1 MKFRLTVGPAL
12 LAGLT
17 GLVVTAFVAYSL
29 VRERATAIE
38 VARSETQNFAS
49 VLEEHARQSLRRIS
63 TVLALADAEWMQ
75 ARAQGIKDP
84 AQLAQRLRD
93 LLPHDR
99 IIGSLLVLDASG
111 AVVLSTRV
119 GEVGLADSRLERDY
133 FSPHVRGADRE
144 LVFGAPELGHDDKLW
159 ILPISRRISTADG
172 KFAGVLVA
180 MVHTAHFQPF
190 YDSID
195 HRAGGF
201 VALFLSTGWAAVSS
215 PGDNTIMGR
224 SWSDTPLF
232 RQHVPNW
239 PTGTV
244 REALLDDGVER
255 IYSYRALN
263 DYPVVVSYALSMP
276 TLLAPWRQ
284 VALRDTLLL
293 LIGLTALSLITVV
306 LNRHERRRRE
316 TETDLRIAATAFE
329 AQQGIIVTDAN
340 TVILRVNRAF
350 TTVTGYSAEEATGQT
365 PDFLSSGLDDAIPR
379 AAMRDSLQ
387 RTGTWHGEIWHKRKD
402 GEPYPGWHVITAV
415 KDEAGR
421 TTHFVS
427 TFADITARKQA
438 EAEIKRLNA
447 GLEQR
452 VLERTTELATVNQSL
467 VKAMRAAEAASN
479 AKSTFLANMSH
490 EIRTPLNAIIGMT
503 HLLRSAAPTPEQAP
517 RLGKIDV
524 AATHLLAVINDI
536 LDISKIEAGKLELEQ
551 TDFLLATVF
560 DQVQLLI
567 SDAAHAKG
575 LAVEVDVDGVPQWL
589 RGDATRLRQALLN
602 YASNAVKFTERGT
615 ITLRAAMEQDSDDGI
630 QLRFEVI
637 DTGVGIEPEKLAPL
651 FRAFE
656 QADLSTTRQYGG
668 TGLGLAITRRLAA
681 LMGGH
686 AGVDSEPGRGS
697 RFWFTARL
705 RRGSGVVPDDAT
717 SGSKAASAVDEL
729 RRRHAGAR
737 LLLAEDNAVNSE
749 ISVAMLHNAG
759 LTVDVAVN
767 GRDAVEMARATA
779 YRLILMDVQMPLMDG
794 LEATRAIR
802 ALPLRATTPILAM
815 TANAFDE
822 DRRACM
828 AAGMNA
834 FVAKP
839 VNPDALYA
847 ALLQWLPVLA
857 PTWED
862 ASGRGQAKAVE
873 PSAAR

>member
-49 VLEEHARQSLRRIS
+49 VLEEHVRQSLRRIS
-63 TVLALADAEWMQ
+63 TVLALADAQWIQ
-75 ARAQGIKDP
+75 ARAQGISDP

-111 AVVLSTRV
+111 AVVLSTQV
-119 GEVGLADSRLERDY
+119 GEVGLAESRSERDY
-133 FSPHVRGADRE
+133 FTPHVRGADRE
-144 LVFGAPELGHDDKLW
+144 LVFGAPELSRGDKLW
-159 ILPISRRISTADG
+159 ILPISRRISSADG

-180 MVHTAHFQPF
+180 TVHGAHFQPF

-195 HRAGGF
+195 RRADGF

-215 PGDNTIMGR
+215 PGDHTIMGR

-244 REALLDDGVER
+244 REALLGDGVER

-263 DYPVVVSYALSMP
+263 DYPVIVSYGLSLPTALG
-276 TLLAPWRQ
+276 PWRQ
-284 VALRDTLLL
+284 VAWRDASLL
-293 LIGLTALSLITVV
+293 LIVLLALIRFTVV
-306 LNRHERRRRE
+306 MNRHERRRRE
-316 TETDLRIAATAFE
+316 TET
-329 AQQGIIVTDAN
+329 
-340 TVILRVNRAF
+340 
-350 TTVTGYSAEEATGQT
+350 
-365 PDFLSSGLDDAIPR
+365 
-379 AAMRDSLQ
+379 
-387 RTGTWHGEIWHKRKD
+387 EI
-402 GEPYPGWHVITAV
+402 
-415 KDEAGR
+415 
-421 TTHFVS
+421 
-427 TFADITARKQA
+427 Q
-438 EAEIKRLNA
+438 RLNT

-467 VKAMRAAEAASN
+467 VKATHAAQAASN

-503 HLLRSAAPTPEQAP
+503 HLLRNAAPTPEQAP

-551 TDFLLATVF
+551 TDFRLGTVF

-567 SDAAHAKG
+567 SDAASAKG
-575 LAVEVDVDGVPQWL
+575 LAVEVDVQGVPQWL

-602 YASNAVKFTERGT
+602 YASNAIKFTERGT
-615 ITLRAAMEQDSDDGI
+615 ITLRAAMEQDGDDEI

-637 DTGVGIEPEKLAPL
+637 DTGVGIETEKLAAL

-681 LMGGH
+681 LMGGQ
-686 AGVDSEPGRGS
+686 AGVESEPGRGS

-705 RRGSGVVPDDAT
+705 RRGSGVMPDDAT

-749 ISVAMLHNAG
+749 IAVAMLHNAG

-802 ALPLRATTPILAM
+802 ALPLRAATPILAM

-828 AAGMNA
+828 AAGMNG

-839 VNPDALYA
+839 VDPEALYA
-847 ALLQWLPVLA
+847 ALLQWLPGLA

-862 ASGRGQAKAVE
+862 ASGRGQVKAVE
-873 PSAAR
+873 PSGAE

>member
-1 MKFRLTVGPAL
+1 MNFRLTVGPAL

-29 VRERATAIE
+29 VRERAIAIE

-49 VLEEHARQSLRRIS
+49 VLEEHARQSLRRVS
-63 TVLALADAEWMQ
+63 TVLALADAQWMQ
-75 ARAQGIKDP
+75 ARAEGISDP
-84 AQLAQRLRD
+84 AQLAQRLSD

-111 AVVLSTRV
+111 AVVLSTQV
-119 GEVGLADSRLERDY
+119 GEVGLAESRSERDY
-133 FSPHVRGADRE
+133 FTPHVRGADRE
-144 LVFGAPELGHDDKLW
+144 LVFGAPELSHGDKLW

-180 MVHTAHFQPF
+180 SVHGAHFQPF

-195 HRAGGF
+195 HRADGF

-215 PGDNTIMGR
+215 PGDDTIMGR
-224 SWSDTPLF
+224 SWLDTPLF

-244 REALLDDGVER
+244 REALLGDGVER

-263 DYPVVVSYALSMP
+263 DYPVIVSYGLSLP
-276 TLLAPWRQ
+276 TVLGPWRQ
-284 VALRDTLLL
+284 AAWRDALLL
-293 LIGLTALSLITVV
+293 LIVLLALIRFTVV
-306 LNRHERRRRE
+306 MNRHQRRRRE
-316 TETDLRIAATAFE
+316 TET
-329 AQQGIIVTDAN
+329 
-340 TVILRVNRAF
+340 
-350 TTVTGYSAEEATGQT
+350 
-365 PDFLSSGLDDAIPR
+365 
-379 AAMRDSLQ
+379 
-387 RTGTWHGEIWHKRKD
+387 EI
-402 GEPYPGWHVITAV
+402 
-415 KDEAGR
+415 
-421 TTHFVS
+421 
-427 TFADITARKQA
+427 Q
-438 EAEIKRLNA
+438 RLNA

-567 SDAAHAKG
+567 ADAAQAKG

-602 YASNAVKFTERGT
+602 YASNAVKFTEQGT
-615 ITLRAAMEQDSDDGI
+615 ITLRAAMEQDGDDGI

-759 LTVDVAVN
+759 LAVDVAVN

-802 ALPLRATTPILAM
+802 ALPLRAATPILAM

-839 VNPDALYA
+839 VDPDALYA

-873 PSAAR
+873 PSGAE

>member
-17 GLVVTAFVAYSL
+17 GLVVMAFVAYSL
-29 VRERATAIE
+29 VRERAIAIE

-49 VLEEHARQSLRRIS
+49 VLEEHARQSLRRVS
-63 TVLALADAEWMQ
+63 TVLALADAQWMQ
-75 ARAQGIKDP
+75 ARAEGISDP

-111 AVVLSTRV
+111 AVVLSTQV
-119 GEVGLADSRLERDY
+119 GEVGLAESRSERDY
-133 FSPHVRGADRE
+133 FTPHVRGADRE
-144 LVFGAPELGHDDKLW
+144 LVFGAPELSHGDKLW
-159 ILPISRRISTADG
+159 ILPISRRISSADG

-180 MVHTAHFQPF
+180 TVHGAHFQPF

-195 HRAGGF
+195 HRADGF

-215 PGDNTIMGR
+215 PGDHTIMGR
-224 SWSDTPLF
+224 SWADTPLF

-244 REALLDDGVER
+244 REALLGDGVER

-263 DYPVVVSYALSMP
+263 DYPVIVSYGLSLPTALG
-276 TLLAPWRQ
+276 PWRQ
-284 VALRDTLLL
+284 VAWRDAFLL
-293 LIGLTALSLITVV
+293 LIVLLALIRFTVV
-306 LNRHERRRRE
+306 MNRHERRRRE
-316 TETDLRIAATAFE
+316 TET
-329 AQQGIIVTDAN
+329 
-340 TVILRVNRAF
+340 
-350 TTVTGYSAEEATGQT
+350 
-365 PDFLSSGLDDAIPR
+365 
-379 AAMRDSLQ
+379 
-387 RTGTWHGEIWHKRKD
+387 EI
-402 GEPYPGWHVITAV
+402 
-415 KDEAGR
+415 
-421 TTHFVS
+421 
-427 TFADITARKQA
+427 Q
-438 EAEIKRLNA
+438 RLNA

-467 VKAMRAAEAASN
+467 VKATHAAQAASN

-503 HLLRSAAPTPEQAP
+503 HLLRNAAPTPEQAP

-551 TDFLLATVF
+551 TDFRLGTVF

-567 SDAAHAKG
+567 SDAASAKG
-575 LAVEVDVDGVPQWL
+575 LAVEVDVQGVPQWL

-602 YASNAVKFTERGT
+602 YASNAIKFTERGT
-615 ITLRAAMEQDSDDGI
+615 ITLRAAMEQDGDDEI

-637 DTGVGIEPEKLAPL
+637 DTGVGIETEKLAAL

-681 LMGGH
+681 LMGGQ
-686 AGVDSEPGRGS
+686 AGVESEPGRGS

-705 RRGSGVVPDDAT
+705 RRGSGVMPDDAT

-749 ISVAMLHNAG
+749 IAVAMLHNAG

-802 ALPLRATTPILAM
+802 ALPLRAATPILAM

-828 AAGMNA
+828 AAGMNG

-839 VNPDALYA
+839 VDPEALYA
-847 ALLQWLPVLA
+847 ALLQWLPGLA

-862 ASGRGQAKAVE
+862 ASGRGQVKAVE
-873 PSAAR
+873 PSGAE

>member
-1 MKFRLTVGPAL
+1 MNFRLTVGPAL

-29 VRERATAIE
+29 VRERAIAIE

-49 VLEEHARQSLRRIS
+49 VLEEHARQSLRRVS
-63 TVLALADAEWMQ
+63 TVLALADAQWMQ
-75 ARAQGIKDP
+75 ARAEGISDP
-84 AQLAQRLRD
+84 AQLAQRLSD

-111 AVVLSTRV
+111 AVVLSTQV
-119 GEVGLADSRLERDY
+119 GEVGLAESRSERDY
-133 FSPHVRGADRE
+133 FTPHVRGADRE
-144 LVFGAPELGHDDKLW
+144 LVFGAPELSHGDKLW

-180 MVHTAHFQPF
+180 SVHGAHFQPF

-195 HRAGGF
+195 HRADGF

-215 PGDNTIMGR
+215 PGDDTIMSR
-224 SWSDTPLF
+224 SWLDTPLF

-244 REALLDDGVER
+244 REALLGDGVER

-263 DYPVVVSYALSMP
+263 DYPVIVSYGLSLP
-276 TLLAPWRQ
+276 TVLGPWRQ
-284 VALRDTLLL
+284 AAWRDALLL
-293 LIGLTALSLITVV
+293 LIVLLALIRFTVV
-306 LNRHERRRRE
+306 MNRHQRRRRE
-316 TETDLRIAATAFE
+316 TET
-329 AQQGIIVTDAN
+329 
-340 TVILRVNRAF
+340 
-350 TTVTGYSAEEATGQT
+350 
-365 PDFLSSGLDDAIPR
+365 
-379 AAMRDSLQ
+379 
-387 RTGTWHGEIWHKRKD
+387 EI
-402 GEPYPGWHVITAV
+402 
-415 KDEAGR
+415 
-421 TTHFVS
+421 
-427 TFADITARKQA
+427 Q
-438 EAEIKRLNA
+438 RLNA

-567 SDAAHAKG
+567 ADAAQAKG

-602 YASNAVKFTERGT
+602 YASNAVKFTEQGT
-615 ITLRAAMEQDSDDGI
+615 ITLRAAMEQDGDDGI

-759 LTVDVAVN
+759 LAVDVAVN

-802 ALPLRATTPILAM
+802 ALPLRAATPILAM

-839 VNPDALYA
+839 VDPDALYA

-873 PSAAR
+873 PSGAE

>member
-1 MKFRLTVGPAL
+1 M
-12 LAGLT
+12 
-17 GLVVTAFVAYSL
+17 
-29 VRERATAIE
+29 
-38 VARSETQNFAS
+38 
-49 VLEEHARQSLRRIS
+49 
-63 TVLALADAEWMQ
+63 
-75 ARAQGIKDP
+75 
-84 AQLAQRLRD
+84 
-93 LLPHDR
+93 
-99 IIGSLLVLDASG
+99 
-111 AVVLSTRV
+111 LSTQV
-119 GEVGLADSRLERDY
+119 GEVGLAESRSERDY
-133 FSPHVRGADRE
+133 FTPHVRGADRE
-144 LVFGAPELGHDDKLW
+144 LVFGAPELSHGDKLW

-180 MVHTAHFQPF
+180 SVHGAHFQPF

-195 HRAGGF
+195 HRADGF

-215 PGDNTIMGR
+215 PGDDTIMGR
-224 SWSDTPLF
+224 SWLDTPLF

-244 REALLDDGVER
+244 REALLGDGVER

-263 DYPVVVSYALSMP
+263 DYPVIVSYGLSLP
-276 TLLAPWRQ
+276 TVLGPWRQ
-284 VALRDTLLL
+284 AAWRDALLL
-293 LIGLTALSLITVV
+293 LIVLLALIRFTVV
-306 LNRHERRRRE
+306 MNRHQRRRRE
-316 TETDLRIAATAFE
+316 TET
-329 AQQGIIVTDAN
+329 
-340 TVILRVNRAF
+340 
-350 TTVTGYSAEEATGQT
+350 
-365 PDFLSSGLDDAIPR
+365 
-379 AAMRDSLQ
+379 
-387 RTGTWHGEIWHKRKD
+387 EI
-402 GEPYPGWHVITAV
+402 
-415 KDEAGR
+415 
-421 TTHFVS
+421 
-427 TFADITARKQA
+427 Q
-438 EAEIKRLNA
+438 RLNA

-467 VKAMRAAEAASN
+467 VKATHAAQAASN

-503 HLLRSAAPTPEQAP
+503 HLLRNAAPTPEQAP

-551 TDFLLATVF
+551 TDFRLGTVF

-567 SDAAHAKG
+567 SDAASAKG
-575 LAVEVDVDGVPQWL
+575 LAVEVDVQGVPQWL

-602 YASNAVKFTERGT
+602 YASNAIKFTERGT
-615 ITLRAAMEQDSDDGI
+615 ITLRAAMEQDGDDEI

-637 DTGVGIEPEKLAPL
+637 DTGVGIETEKLAAL

-681 LMGGH
+681 LMGGQ
-686 AGVDSEPGRGS
+686 AGVESEPGRGS

-705 RRGSGVVPDDAT
+705 RRGSGVMPDDAT

-749 ISVAMLHNAG
+749 IAVAMLHNAG

-802 ALPLRATTPILAM
+802 ALPLRAATPILAM

-828 AAGMNA
+828 AAGMNG

-839 VNPDALYA
+839 VDPEALYA
-847 ALLQWLPVLA
+847 ALLQWLPGLA

-862 ASGRGQAKAVE
+862 ASGRGQVKAVE
-873 PSAAR
+873 PSGAE